1 MPFSTSGVVFCR
13 INSRVLLIFKFGNCL
28 FVEHAS

>member
-13 INSRVLLIFKFGNCL
+13 INSRVLTNLGT
-28 FVEHAS
+28 AY